1 MQPMN
6 IKQKSRRYA
15 PFVPM
20 AACAGMLAAT
30 AAWSWSPRASAPP
43 PEGPAPALSNADAQ
57 ALARKVVEGLPAA
70 ARKSAAGGSSSVSST
85 ASATSPSLVLRNRTA
100 AFLPVAP
107 LPVPGRALTGSSFT
121 NPAAPVHFSAVGTPL
136 FLDGPSLRKPEASA
150 LNGLASTPG
159 AAPGA
164 LGLAYVRANRDLF
177 KLRDPDS
184 ELGFVGQS
192 VDGRGDRHEIFQQ
205 MAEGV
210 PVWNGR
216 IHIHFDR
223 TGNLYAMNARYAPSA
238 APTGAWRLD
247 AKTAIARALADLALQ
262 GPIEEFDAGTRT
274 LLDYQGP
281 SAERNIWSAEEG
293 AAPQRVWRVEIRP
306 DICHLW
312 RYFIDAATGAI
323 LEKYDT
329 SPSDG
334 PKTASAKDLFG
345 TARTI
350 NTYQVGSTYYLIDGT
365 RKSFDAR
372 TGLPNTP
379 KGALWTTTA
388 GNTDL
393 ARVSQLT
400 STNNTWTDA
409 ASISAH
415 FNMAKVY
422 EYYLGT
428 HNRNGIDG
436 AGGTMIAAVHVT
448 MNGQPM
454 DNAYWNGRLMAY
466 GDGSR
471 VFKSLARALDVAG
484 HEMTHGIIAATVN
497 LDYKNQ
503 AGALNESLA
512 DVFGCMI
519 DRDDWKMGEDV
530 VNLASAYPS
539 GALRDMADPHNGGTG
554 RNSAS
559 WQPAHMMEYVKATL
573 SDDNGGVHIN
583 NGIPNHAAYLVAQAL
598 GREKAEKIYY
608 RVLDARYLNPGAQF
622 MDMRLGAVRAA
633 TDLYGA
639 ESPEVAA
646 VKDAYTQVGVGTAST
661 NDIPTPRPADRQP
674 LSGQQYVV
682 TVGAKPGDSSLYL
695 SKPVVLA
702 DTDVTHL
709 TSTQVYNGSG
719 RPVAVSADGS
729 LILFVDAKHALRAID
744 AAGERVVSASPE
756 WKSVALSPDGT
767 KAAVTTFQPDG
778 KIHILDLAHPDQSR
792 VIALYTPT
800 TGQSTQSNNVVY
812 ADAVEFNPAG
822 DNIIYDALNRVPQSQ
837 GNPIEFWDANIL
849 ELQSGVITPF
859 LPTLPEGVNLGNP
872 SFAQTNDLNV
882 AFDLIDEFT
891 GTFSVVAADLFT
903 GTFKVVDSGSVVP
916 GGPRYSTRDDKLI
929 FTRSTGAGAALNVF
943 QISMGKDKITPAGK
957 AVSYLAN
964 AQKPIWFARGPR
976 STGFRMPRSAIPAAF
991 GLSETAGG
999 EMSLDLP
1006 AAGGISVTVY
1016 DAQGRKRASLA
1027 EGRRAAGAHRLAWD
1041 ARADRGVYLVRAEY
1055 VPDSGP
1061 ARTMILKTVR

>member
-1 MQPMN
+1 
-6 IKQKSRRYA
+6 
-15 PFVPM
+15 
-20 AACAGMLAAT
+20 L
-30 AAWSWSPRASAPP
+30 
-43 PEGPAPALSNADAQ
+43 
-57 ALARKVVEGLPAA
+57 
-70 ARKSAAGGSSSVSST
+70 
-85 ASATSPSLVLRNRTA
+85 
-100 AFLPVAP
+100 
-107 LPVPGRALTGSSFT
+107 
-121 NPAAPVHFSAVGTPL
+121 
-136 FLDGPSLRKPEASA
+136 
-150 LNGLASTPG
+150 
-159 AAPGA
+159 
-164 LGLAYVRANRDLF
+164 RANRDLF

-184 ELGFVGQS
+184 ELKYLEQS

-205 MAEGV
+205 MADGV
-210 PVWNGR
+210 PVWGGR
-216 IHIHFDR
+216 INVHFDR
-223 TGNLYAMNARYAPSA
+223 SGTLYALNARYAPVS

-262 GPIEEFDAGTRT
+262 GPIEDFTPETRA
-274 LLDYQGP
+274 LLDYPGP
-281 SAERNIWSAEEG
+281 LAEKNVWTGEEG
-293 AAPQRVWRVEIRP
+293 SAPQRAWRVEIRP
-306 DICHLW
+306 DFCHLW

-323 LEKYDT
+323 LEKYDAA
-329 SPSDG
+329 PSDG
-334 PKTASAKDLFG
+334 PKTASANDLFG

-372 TGLPNTP
+372 TGLPNSP

-400 STNNTWTDA
+400 SANNTWTDA
-409 ASISAH
+409 TSISAH
-415 FNMAKVY
+415 YNMAKVY
-422 EYYLGT
+422 DYYLGT

-448 MNGQPM
+448 EGGRAM

-471 VFKSLARALDVAG
+471 VFKPLARALDVAG
-484 HEMTHGIIAATVN
+484 HEMTHGVISATIN

-503 AGALNESLA
+503 SGALNESFA

-530 VNLASAYPS
+530 IALTSAYPS

-554 RNSAS
+554 RTNAS
-559 WQPAHMMEYVKATL
+559 WQPAHMVEYVKLTL

-583 NGIPNHAAYLVAQAL
+583 NGIPNRACYLIAQAL
-598 GREKAEKIYY
+598 GREKTEKIYY
-608 RVLDARYLNPGAQF
+608 RVMDARYLNPGAQF
-622 MDMRLGAVRAA
+622 LDMRLAAVRAA

-639 ESPEVAA
+639 DSPEIAS
-646 VKDAYTQVGVGTAST
+646 VKDAFTQVGIGTAST
-661 NDIPTPRPADRQP
+661 NDIPTPRPADRAP
-674 LSGQQYVV
+674 LSGTQYIV

-695 SKPVVLA
+695 SKPVLA
-702 DTDVTHL
+702 DTAVSHL
-709 TSTQVYNGSG
+709 TSTQVYSGSG

-729 LILFVDAKHALRAID
+729 LILFVDANHALRSID
-744 AAGERVVSASPE
+744 GTGEKVVSASPE
-756 WKSVALSPDGT
+756 WKSVALSPDGS

-800 TGQSTQSNNVVY
+800 TGQSAQSNSVVY

-859 LPTLPEGVNLGNP
+859 LPTLPAGVNLGNP

-903 GTFKVVDSGSVVP
+903 GSFKVVDSGSVVP

-929 FTRSTGAGAALNVF
+929 FTRATGTGTALSIY
-943 QISMGKDKITPAGK
+943 QIAMAKDKITPAGK
-957 AVSYLAN
+957 AVSYMAN

-976 STGFRMPRSAIPAAF
+976 STGFRLPRAEVPDAF
-991 GLSETAGG
+991 GLSEAAGG
-999 EMSLDLP
+999 ELSLELP
-1006 AAGGISVTVY
+1006 SSGAIK
-1016 DAQGRKRASLA
+1016 GRRRADLA
-1027 EGRRAAGAHRLAWD
+1027 EGRRSAGRHRLAWGT
-1041 ARADRGVYLVRAEY
+1041 RADRGIFLVRAEFR
-1055 VPDSGP
+1055 PDSGP
-1061 ARTMILKTVR
+1061 ARSLLLKTVR